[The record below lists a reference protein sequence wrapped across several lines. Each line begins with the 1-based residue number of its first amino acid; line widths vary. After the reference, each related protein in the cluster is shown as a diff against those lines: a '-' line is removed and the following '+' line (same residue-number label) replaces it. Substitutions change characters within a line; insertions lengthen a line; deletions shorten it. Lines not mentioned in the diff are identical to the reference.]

1 MKGYPSEEGRGGGWE
16 EKTVNER
23 KGMSGVCC
31 NVRGWE
37 ADMGQVLLSDLAI
50 DRGSCNK
57 VCSVRMRL
65 PKCANPASRVARR
78 HSNAIVEARHT
89 IQSSV
94 SAHWMSMRWSVSH
107 GTSWTAEREDAKS
120 TARSMFGGQK
130 SQRKYQLMHE
140 LLSEKTVL

>member
-1 MKGYPSEEGRGGGWE
+1 MKGYPSEEGRGRGWE

-50 DRGSCNK
+50 DRGSCNT

-94 SAHWMSMRWSVSH
+94 SAHWMSMRWSVPWYVLDGGAGRCQEH
-107 GTSWTAEREDAKS
+107 RAEHVWRPEESA
-120 TARSMFGGQK
+120 
-130 SQRKYQLMHE
+130 
-140 LLSEKTVL
+140 